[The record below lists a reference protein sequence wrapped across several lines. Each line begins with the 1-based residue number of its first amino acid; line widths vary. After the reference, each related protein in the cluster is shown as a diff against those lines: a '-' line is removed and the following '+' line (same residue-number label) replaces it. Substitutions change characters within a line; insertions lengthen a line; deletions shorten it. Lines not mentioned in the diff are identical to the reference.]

1 MIVVF
6 PIYEFVKITEDEEIK
21 VYEIP
26 GRKMATIRHK
36 GPYEE
41 CDPTYEKN
49 VFLDCR
55 KWKNDFRSC
64 P

>member
-6 PIYEFVKITEDEEIK
+6 PISEFVKITEDEEIK

-26 GRKMATIRHK
+26 GGKMVKIIHK

-41 CDPTYEKN
+41 CAPTYEKKY
-49 VFLDCR
+49 FPGLQ
-55 KWKNDFRSC
+55 KMEK
-64 P
+64 

>member
-6 PIYEFVKITEDEEIK
+6 PISEFVKITEDEEIK

-26 GRKMATIRHK
+26 GGKMATIIHK

-41 CDPTYEKN
+41 CDPTYEKKC
-49 VFLDCR
+49 FPGLQ
-55 KWKNDFRSC
+55 KMEK
-64 P
+64 